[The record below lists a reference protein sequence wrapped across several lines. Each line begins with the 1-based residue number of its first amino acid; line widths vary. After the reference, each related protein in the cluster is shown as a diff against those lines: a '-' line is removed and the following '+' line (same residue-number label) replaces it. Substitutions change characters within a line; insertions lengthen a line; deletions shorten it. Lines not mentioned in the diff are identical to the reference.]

1 VPWAALAEFIA
12 FFVQPPQP
20 FVGRVMS
27 MIQWGARNCV
37 AEAMKVFQSSR
48 DSGEK
53 SFVPVGQLFLSLER
67 YTSKQFS
74 HFKTVLAEYRPL
86 SSTFLQVH
94 PVGLPAF
101 GAVVY
106 AMAWQ

>member
-1 VPWAALAEFIA
+1 
-12 FFVQPPQP
+12 
-20 FVGRVMS
+20 
-27 MIQWGARNCV
+27 MIQCGERNWV

-53 SFVPVGQLFLSLER
+53 SFVPAGQLFLSLDR

-74 HFKTVLAEYRPL
+74 HFKRTLAEYLPT

-94 PVGLPAF
+94 AFGLPAF
-101 GAVVY
+101 GVEENSPP
-106 AMAWQ
+106 WQK